1 MNTLFAKHIL
11 SVPTISGKEDF
22 FIDCIKKWCKI
33 VGIKCSQ
40 DGKGN
45 LYLVKGDAASTKWT
59 PCLISHLDTVHRK
72 YLPYIQKK
80 ELLPVKIDGDRLY
93 IDGMGIGADCKA
105 GVAICLSVMRKV
117 KSCKC
122 ALFVEE
128 ETGMQGSKACDASFF
143 DNVSYI
149 LSWDSPGGNRATRAC
164 SGVPMFTDEFF
175 KIIEPIYKSHGITNW
190 NSEPWTDQLTLVK
203 RFGICSV
210 NARNGGGM
218 AAHTDREDCSLKDM
232 NDSEQLCL
240 DALSKI
246 PCDRKWEI
254 KYEEPKWEPS
264 KWRSTGKAY
273 GSKLSKEPDLD
284 ADEDFGNYV
293 DELFG
298 LGGGGDDWQSHDDTD
313 ICQFEFTYDDED
325 QFKLHQK
332 LCEQEDLP
340 VTFDGYHEGSGT
352 AMAEGELQSIKDAY
366 VLWYQIFYDDPSV
379 KTWDQLEDVDDLSD
393 FNDGLIFFDDG
404 LDGTESV
411 DEIQP
416 ENLDDDAE
424 EDAEE
429 EKKEKPEQ
437 MDLFDWIDKQK

>member
-45 LYLVKGDAASTKWT
+45 LYLVKGDAGSAKWT

-128 ETGMQGSKACDASFF
+128 ETGMNGSRALDKSFF
-143 DNVSYI
+143 DNVSYV
-149 LSWDSPGGNRATRAC
+149 LSWDSPGGNRATETS
-164 SGVPMFTDEFF
+164 SGVPMFTKEFADIF
-175 KIIEPIYKSHGITNW
+175 KPIYAKHGVTNW
-190 NSEPWTDQLTLVK
+190 KHEPFTDTVQIVKQL
-203 RFGICSV
+203 GICCV
-210 NARNGGGM
+210 NAKNGGGM

-240 DALSKI
+240 DAIAGI

-254 KYEEPKWEPS
+254 KYEEPKWERP
-264 KWRSTGKAY
+264 KWSFSGKSY
-273 GSKLSKEPDLD
+273 GGKLSKEPDFD
-284 ADEDFGNYV
+284 SDEDFGSYV

-298 LGGGGDDWQSHDDTD
+298 LDGSGDGGDWQTHDDTEM
-313 ICQFEFTYDDED
+313 CQFMFAYEDES
-325 QFKLHQK
+325 QFERHKE
-332 LCEQEDLP
+332 LCEEENLAIIFEDYN
-340 VTFDGYHEGSGT
+340 DRSET
-352 AMAEGELQSIKDAY
+352 ATVEGELQEIKNAY

-379 KTWDQLEDVDDLSD
+379 KTWEQLEDVDDLSD
-393 FNDGLIFFDDG
+393 FNDGLIFLEDLDNVDD
-404 LDGTESV
+404 EV
-411 DEIQP
+411 QP
-416 ENLDDDAE
+416 ENLDDDTE

-437 MDLFDWIDKQK
+437 MDLFDWIDRQK

>member
-40 DGKGN
+40 DGKRN
-45 LYLVKGDAASTKWT
+45 LYLVKGNAASAEWT

-128 ETGMQGSKACDASFF
+128 ETGMNGSRALDKSFF
-143 DNVSYI
+143 DNVSYV
-149 LSWDSPGGNRATRAC
+149 LSWDSPGGNRATETS
-164 SGVPMFTDEFF
+164 SGVPMFTKEFADIF
-175 KIIEPIYKSHGITNW
+175 KPIYAKHGVTNW
-190 NSEPWTDQLTLVK
+190 KHEPFTDTVQIVKQL
-203 RFGICSV
+203 GICCI

-240 DALSKI
+240 DAIAGI

-254 KYEEPKWEPS
+254 KYEEPKWERP
-264 KWRSTGKAY
+264 KWSFSGKSY
-273 GSKLSKEPDLD
+273 GGKLSKEPDFD
-284 ADEDFGNYV
+284 SDEDFGSYV

-298 LGGGGDDWQSHDDTD
+298 LDGSGDGGDWQTHDDTEM
-313 ICQFEFTYDDED
+313 CQFMFAYEDES
-325 QFKLHQK
+325 QFERHKE
-332 LCEQEDLP
+332 LCEEENLAIIFEDYN
-340 VTFDGYHEGSGT
+340 DRSET
-352 AMAEGELQSIKDAY
+352 ATVEGELQEIKNAY

-379 KTWDQLEDVDDLSD
+379 KTWEQLEDVDDLSD
-393 FNDGLIFFDDG
+393 FNDGLIFLEDLDNVDD
-404 LDGTESV
+404 EV
-411 DEIQP
+411 QP
-416 ENLDDDAE
+416 ENLDDDTE

-437 MDLFDWIDKQK
+437 MDLFDWIDRQK

>member
-45 LYLVKGDAASTKWT
+45 LYLVKGDAGSAKWT

-128 ETGMQGSKACDASFF
+128 ETGMNGSRALDKSFF
-143 DNVSYI
+143 DNVSYV
-149 LSWDSPGGNRATRAC
+149 LSWDSPGGNRATETS
-164 SGVPMFTDEFF
+164 SGVPMFTKEFADIF
-175 KIIEPIYKSHGITNW
+175 KPIYAKHGVTNW
-190 NSEPWTDQLTLVK
+190 KHEPFTDTVQIVKQL
-203 RFGICSV
+203 GICCI

-240 DALSKI
+240 DAIAGI

-254 KYEEPKWEPS
+254 KYEEPKWERP
-264 KWRSTGKAY
+264 KWSFSGKSY
-273 GSKLSKEPDLD
+273 GGKLSKEPDFD
-284 ADEDFGNYV
+284 SDEDFGSYV

-298 LGGGGDDWQSHDDTD
+298 LDGSGDGGDWQTHDDTEM
-313 ICQFEFTYDDED
+313 CQFMFAYEDES
-325 QFKLHQK
+325 QFERHKE
-332 LCEQEDLP
+332 LCEEENLAIIFEDYN
-340 VTFDGYHEGSGT
+340 DRSET
-352 AMAEGELQSIKDAY
+352 ATVEGELQEIKNAY

-379 KTWDQLEDVDDLSD
+379 KTWEQLEDVDDLSD
-393 FNDGLIFFDDG
+393 FNDGLIFLEDLDNVDD
-404 LDGTESV
+404 EV
-411 DEIQP
+411 QP
-416 ENLDDDAE
+416 ENLDDDTE

-437 MDLFDWIDKQK
+437 MDLFDWIDQQK

>member
-11 SVPTISGKEDF
+11 SVPTVSGKEDF

-33 VGIKCSQ
+33 VGIRADQ
-40 DGKGN
+40 DSKGN
-45 LYLVKGDAASTKWT
+45 LYLRKGDCDGKDWV
-59 PCLISHLDTVHRK
+59 PCLCSHLDTVHRK
-72 YLPYIQKK
+72 YLPYIEKK
-80 ELLPVKIDGDRLY
+80 ELLPVQIDGDRLF

-105 GVAICLSVMRKV
+105 GVAICLAVMRKV
-117 KSCKC
+117 KRCKC

-128 ETGMQGSKACDASFF
+128 ETGMNGSRALDKSFF
-143 DNVSYI
+143 DNVSYV
-149 LSWDSPGGNRATRAC
+149 LSWDSPGGNRATETS
-164 SGVPMFTDEFF
+164 SGVPMFTKEFADIF
-175 KIIEPIYKSHGITNW
+175 KPIYAKHGVTSW
-190 NSEPWTDQLTLVK
+190 NREPFTDTVQIVKQL
-203 RFGICSV
+203 GICCI

-240 DALSKI
+240 DAIAGI

-264 KWRSTGKAY
+264 KWRSTGKSY

-284 ADEDFGNYV
+284 SDEDFGSYV

-298 LGGGGDDWQSHDDTD
+298 LGGGDDWQSHDDTEM
-313 ICQFEFTYDDED
+313 CQFEFTYDDES
-325 QFKLHQK
+325 QFERHKE
-332 LCEQEDLP
+332 LCEEENLAIIFEDYNGKSET
-340 VTFDGYHEGSGT
+340 VV
-352 AMAEGELQSIKDAY
+352 AEGELQEIKNAY

-379 KTWDQLEDVDDLSD
+379 KSWEQLEDVDDLSD
-393 FNDGLIFFDDG
+393 FNDGLIFLED
-404 LDGTESV
+404 LDNAD

-424 EDAEE
+424 EEKEEE
-429 EKKEKPEQ
+429 EKQENPKQ
-437 MDLFDWIDKQK
+437 MDLFDWIDQQK

>member
-40 DGKGN
+40 DGKRN
-45 LYLVKGDAASTKWT
+45 LYLVKGNAGSAKWT

-128 ETGMQGSKACDASFF
+128 ETGMNGSRALDKSFF
-143 DNVSYI
+143 DNVSYV
-149 LSWDSPGGNRATRAC
+149 LSWDSPGGNRATETS
-164 SGVPMFTDEFF
+164 SGVPMFTKEFADIF
-175 KIIEPIYKSHGITNW
+175 KPIYAKHGVTNW
-190 NSEPWTDQLTLVK
+190 KHEPFTDTVQIVKQL
-203 RFGICSV
+203 GICCI

-240 DALSKI
+240 DAIAGI

-254 KYEEPKWEPS
+254 KYEEPKWERP
-264 KWRSTGKAY
+264 KWSFSGKSY
-273 GSKLSKEPDLD
+273 GGKLSKEPDFD
-284 ADEDFGNYV
+284 SDEDFGSYV

-298 LGGGGDDWQSHDDTD
+298 LDGSGDGGDWQTHDDTEM
-313 ICQFEFTYDDED
+313 CQFMFAYEDES
-325 QFKLHQK
+325 QFERHKE
-332 LCEQEDLP
+332 LCEEENLAIIFEDYN
-340 VTFDGYHEGSGT
+340 DRSET
-352 AMAEGELQSIKDAY
+352 ATVEGELQEIKNAY

-379 KTWDQLEDVDDLSD
+379 KTWEQLEDVDDLSD
-393 FNDGLIFFDDG
+393 FNDGLIFLEDLDNVDDEVQPDG
-404 LDGTESV
+404 LD
-411 DEIQP
+411 
-416 ENLDDDAE
+416 NDAE
-424 EDAEE
+424 EEV

-437 MDLFDWIDKQK
+437 MDLFDWIDQQK

>member
-45 LYLVKGDAASTKWT
+45 LYLVKGDAGSAKWT

-128 ETGMQGSKACDASFF
+128 ETGMNGSRALDKSFF
-143 DNVSYI
+143 DNVSYV
-149 LSWDSPGGNRATRAC
+149 LSWDSPGGNRATETS
-164 SGVPMFTDEFF
+164 SGVPMFTKEFADIF
-175 KIIEPIYKSHGITNW
+175 KPIYAKHGVTNW
-190 NSEPWTDQLTLVK
+190 KHEPFTDTVQIVKQL
-203 RFGICSV
+203 GICCI

-240 DALSKI
+240 DAIAGI

-254 KYEEPKWEPS
+254 KYEEPKWERP
-264 KWRSTGKAY
+264 KWSFSGKSY
-273 GSKLSKEPDLD
+273 GGKLSKEPDFD
-284 ADEDFGNYV
+284 ADEDFGSYV

-298 LGGGGDDWQSHDDTD
+298 LDNSDNGSDWQTHDDSEM
-313 ICQFEFTYDDED
+313 CQFEFVYDAEVQFERHKELCDEENLAVIFEPYND
-325 QFKLHQK
+325 RKGL
-332 LCEQEDLP
+332 
-340 VTFDGYHEGSGT
+340 
-352 AMAEGELQSIKDAY
+352 AIAEGELQEIKNAY

-379 KTWDQLEDVDDLSD
+379 RSWEELEDVDDLSE
-393 FNDGLIFFDDG
+393 FEDGLIFLEDLDNAYDEIRPDDLDNDDG
-404 LDGTESV
+404 
-411 DEIQP
+411 
-416 ENLDDDAE
+416 E
-424 EDAEE
+424 EKE
-429 EKKEKPEQ
+429 EKKENPKQ
-437 MDLFDWIDKQK
+437 MELFDWIDSHK

>member
-22 FIDCIKKWCKI
+22 FTDCIKKWCKI

-45 LYLVKGDAASTKWT
+45 LYLRKGDCDGKDLV
-59 PCLISHLDTVHRK
+59 PCLCSHLDTVHRK

-128 ETGMQGSKACDASFF
+128 ETGMNGSRALDKSFF
-143 DNVSYI
+143 DNVSYV
-149 LSWDSPGGNRATRAC
+149 LSWDSPGGNRATETS
-164 SGVPMFTDEFF
+164 SGVPMFTKEFADIF
-175 KIIEPIYKSHGITNW
+175 KPIYAKHGVTSW
-190 NSEPWTDQLTLVK
+190 NREPFTDTVQIVKQL
-203 RFGICSV
+203 GICCI

-240 DALSKI
+240 DAIAGI

-264 KWRSTGKAY
+264 KWRSAGKAY
-273 GSKLSKEPDLD
+273 GGKLSKEPDFD
-284 ADEDFGNYV
+284 SDEDFGSYV

-298 LGGGGDDWQSHDDTD
+298 LGGGDDWQSHDDTEM
-313 ICQFEFTYDDED
+313 CQFEFAYEDES
-325 QFKLHQK
+325 QFERHKE
-332 LCEQEDLP
+332 LCEEENLAIIFEDYNDRSET
-340 VTFDGYHEGSGT
+340 VTV
-352 AMAEGELQSIKDAY
+352 EGELQEIKNAY

-379 KTWDQLEDVDDLSD
+379 RTWEQLEDVDELSD
-393 FNDGLIFFDDG
+393 FNDGLIFLEDLDNVDD
-404 LDGTESV
+404 EV
-411 DEIQP
+411 QP
-416 ENLDDDAE
+416 ENLDDDTE

-437 MDLFDWIDKQK
+437 MDLFDWIDQQK

>member
-11 SVPTISGKEDF
+11 SVPTVSGKEDF

-33 VGIKCSQ
+33 VGIRADQ

-45 LYLVKGDAASTKWT
+45 LYLRKGDCDGKDWV
-59 PCLISHLDTVHRK
+59 PCLCSHLDTVHRK
-72 YLPYIQKK
+72 YIPYIEKK
-80 ELLPVKIDGDRLY
+80 ELLPVQIDGDRLF

-105 GVAICLSVMRKV
+105 GVAICLAVMRKV
-117 KSCKC
+117 KRCKC

-128 ETGMQGSKACDASFF
+128 ETGMQGSRVCDASFF
-143 DNVSYI
+143 DNVSYV
-149 LSWDSPGGNRATRAC
+149 LSWDSPGGNRATKTS

-175 KIIEPIYKSHGITNW
+175 KIVEPIYKSHGITSW
-190 NSEPWTDQLTLVK
+190 NREPFTDTVQLVK
-203 RFGICSV
+203 RFGICCV

-240 DALSKI
+240 DAIAGI

-264 KWRSTGKAY
+264 KWHSTGKSF
-273 GSKLSKEPDLD
+273 GMKLSHEPDLD
-284 ADEDFGNYV
+284 NDDEDFGNYV
-293 DELFG
+293 NELFG

-313 ICQFEFTYDDED
+313 ICQFEFTYNDED

-340 VTFDGYHEGSGT
+340 VEFDGYHEGRGT
-352 AMAEGELQSIKDAY
+352 STAEGELQSIKDAY

-379 KTWDQLEDVDDLSD
+379 KTWEQLEDVDDLSD
-393 FNDGLIFFDDG
+393 FNDGLIFMDD
-404 LDGTESV
+404 LDNIEMG
-411 DEIQP
+411 DIQP

-437 MDLFDWIDKQK
+437 MDLFDWIDQQK

>member
-45 LYLVKGDAASTKWT
+45 LYLVKGDAGSAKWT

-128 ETGMQGSKACDASFF
+128 ETGMNGSRALDKSFF
-143 DNVSYI
+143 DNVSYV
-149 LSWDSPGGNRATRAC
+149 LSWDSPGGNRATETS
-164 SGVPMFTDEFF
+164 SGVPMFTKEFADIF
-175 KIIEPIYKSHGITNW
+175 KPIYAKHGVTNW
-190 NSEPWTDQLTLVK
+190 KHEPFTDTVQIVKQL
-203 RFGICSV
+203 GICCI

-240 DALSKI
+240 DAIAGI

-254 KYEEPKWEPS
+254 KYEEPKWERP
-264 KWRSTGKAY
+264 KWSFSGKSY
-273 GSKLSKEPDLD
+273 GGKLSKEPDFD
-284 ADEDFGNYV
+284 SDEDFGSYV

-298 LGGGGDDWQSHDDTD
+298 LDGSGDGGDWQTHDDTEM
-313 ICQFEFTYDDED
+313 CQFMFAYEDES
-325 QFKLHQK
+325 QFERHKE
-332 LCEQEDLP
+332 LCEEENLAIIFEDYN
-340 VTFDGYHEGSGT
+340 DRSET
-352 AMAEGELQSIKDAY
+352 ATVEGELQEIKNAY

-379 KTWDQLEDVDDLSD
+379 KTWEQLEDVDDLSD
-393 FNDGLIFFDDG
+393 FNDGLIFLEDLDNVDDEVQPDD
-404 LDGTESV
+404 LD
-411 DEIQP
+411 
-416 ENLDDDAE
+416 N
-424 EDAEE
+424 DAEE
-429 EKKEKPEQ
+429 EKQENPKQ
-437 MDLFDWIDKQK
+437 MDLFDWIDQ

>member
-33 VGIKCSQ
+33 VGIKCHQ

-45 LYLVKGDAASTKWT
+45 LYLVKGDAASAKWT

-80 ELLPVKIDGDRLY
+80 ELLPVQIDGDRLY

-128 ETGMQGSKACDASFF
+128 ETGMNGSRALDKSFF
-143 DNVSYI
+143 DNVSYV
-149 LSWDSPGGNRATRAC
+149 LSWDSPGGNRATETS
-164 SGVPMFTDEFF
+164 SGVPMFTKEFADIF
-175 KIIEPIYKSHGITNW
+175 KPIYAKHGVTSW
-190 NSEPWTDQLTLVK
+190 NREPFTDTVQIVKQL
-203 RFGICSV
+203 GICCI

-240 DALSKI
+240 DAIAGI

-264 KWRSTGKAY
+264 KWHSTGKAY

-284 ADEDFGNYV
+284 ADEDFGSYV

-298 LGGGGDDWQSHDDTD
+298 LGGSDSWQSHDDTEM
-313 ICQFEFTYDDED
+313 CQFEFTYDDES
-325 QFKLHQK
+325 QFKRHK
-332 LCEQEDLP
+332 ELCEEENLAVIFEDYN
-340 VTFDGYHEGSGT
+340 GKSET
-352 AMAEGELQSIKDAY
+352 AVAEGELQEIKNAY
-366 VLWYQIFYDDPSV
+366 VLWYQIFYDDPYV
-379 KTWDQLEDVDDLSD
+379 KTWEQLEDVDDLSE
-393 FNDGLIFFDDG
+393 FNDGLIFFED
-404 LDGTESV
+404 LDNA
-411 DEIQP
+411 DNDIQP
-416 ENLDDDAE
+416 KNLDDDAE
-424 EDAEE
+424 E
-429 EKKEKPEQ
+429 EKKENPKQ
-437 MDLFDWIDKQK
+437 MELFDWIDQQK

>member
-45 LYLVKGDAASTKWT
+45 LYLVKGDAGSAKWT

-128 ETGMQGSKACDASFF
+128 ETGMNGSRALDKSFF
-143 DNVSYI
+143 DNVSYV
-149 LSWDSPGGNRATRAC
+149 LSWDSPGGNRATETS
-164 SGVPMFTDEFF
+164 SGVPMFTKEFADIF
-175 KIIEPIYKSHGITNW
+175 KPIYAKHGVTNW
-190 NSEPWTDQLTLVK
+190 KHEPFTDTVQIVKQL
-203 RFGICSV
+203 GICCI

-240 DALSKI
+240 DAIAGI

-254 KYEEPKWEPS
+254 KYEEPKWERP
-264 KWRSTGKAY
+264 KWSFSGKSY
-273 GSKLSKEPDLD
+273 GGKLSKEPDFD
-284 ADEDFGNYV
+284 SDEDFGSYV

-298 LGGGGDDWQSHDDTD
+298 LDGSGDGGDWQTHDDTEM
-313 ICQFEFTYDDED
+313 CQFMFAYEDES
-325 QFKLHQK
+325 QFERHKE
-332 LCEQEDLP
+332 LCEEENLAIIFEDYN
-340 VTFDGYHEGSGT
+340 DRSET
-352 AMAEGELQSIKDAY
+352 ATVEGELQEIKNAY

-379 KTWDQLEDVDDLSD
+379 KTWEQLEDVDDLSD
-393 FNDGLIFFDDG
+393 FNDGLIFLEDLDNVDD
-404 LDGTESV
+404 EV
-411 DEIQP
+411 QP
-416 ENLDDDAE
+416 ENLDDDTE

-437 MDLFDWIDKQK
+437 MDLFDWIDRQK

>member
-11 SVPTISGKEDF
+11 SVPTVSGKEDF

-45 LYLVKGDAASTKWT
+45 LYLRKGDCDGKDWV
-59 PCLISHLDTVHRK
+59 PCLCSHLDTVHRK
-72 YLPYIQKK
+72 YIPYIEKK
-80 ELLPVKIDGDRLY
+80 ELLPVQIDGDRLF

-105 GVAICLSVMRKV
+105 GVAICLAVMRKV
-117 KSCKC
+117 KRCKC

-128 ETGMQGSKACDASFF
+128 ETGMNGSRALDKSFF
-143 DNVSYI
+143 DNVSYV
-149 LSWDSPGGNRATRAC
+149 LSWDSPGGNRATETS
-164 SGVPMFTDEFF
+164 SGVPMFTKEFADIF
-175 KIIEPIYKSHGITNW
+175 KPIYAKHGVTSW
-190 NSEPWTDQLTLVK
+190 NREPFTDTVQIVKQL
-203 RFGICSV
+203 GICCI

-240 DALSKI
+240 DAIAGI

-264 KWRSTGKAY
+264 KWCSTGKSY

-298 LGGGGDDWQSHDDTD
+298 LGGSGDDWQSHDDTEM
-313 ICQFEFTYDDED
+313 CQFEFTYEDES
-325 QFKLHQK
+325 QFERHKE
-332 LCEQEDLP
+332 LCEEENLAIIFEDYNGKSET
-340 VTFDGYHEGSGT
+340 VV
-352 AMAEGELQSIKDAY
+352 AEGELQEIKNAY
-366 VLWYQIFYDDPSV
+366 VLWYQIFYDSPKV
-379 KTWDQLEDVDDLSD
+379 KTWEQLEDVDDLSE
-393 FNDGLIFFDDG
+393 FNDGLIFLED
-404 LDGTESV
+404 LDNV
-411 DEIQP
+411 DDEIQP

-429 EKKEKPEQ
+429 EKEKSEQ
-437 MDLFDWIDKQK
+437 MDLFDWIDQQK

>member
-33 VGIKCSQ
+33 VGIKCHQ

-45 LYLVKGDAASTKWT
+45 LYLVKGDAASAEWT

-80 ELLPVKIDGDRLY
+80 ELLPVQIDGDRLY

-117 KSCKC
+117 KRCKC

-128 ETGMQGSKACDASFF
+128 ETGMNGSRALDKSFF
-143 DNVSYI
+143 DNVSYV
-149 LSWDSPGGNRATRAC
+149 LSWDSPGGNRATETS
-164 SGVPMFTDEFF
+164 SGVPMFTKEFADIF
-175 KIIEPIYKSHGITNW
+175 KPIYAKHGITSW
-190 NSEPWTDQLTLVK
+190 NREPFTDTVQIVKQL
-203 RFGICSV
+203 GICCI

-240 DALSKI
+240 DAIAGI

-264 KWRSTGKAY
+264 KWRNTGKAY
-273 GSKLSKEPDLD
+273 GSKLSREPDLD
-284 ADEDFGNYV
+284 ADEDFGSYV

-298 LGGGGDDWQSHDDTD
+298 LDGDSDDWQSHDDTEM
-313 ICQFEFTYDDED
+313 CQFEFTYDDES
-325 QFKLHQK
+325 QFERHKE
-332 LCEQEDLP
+332 LCEEENLAVIFEDYN
-340 VTFDGYHEGSGT
+340 DRRST
-352 AMAEGELQSIKDAY
+352 ALAEGELQEIKNAY
-366 VLWYQIFYDDPSV
+366 VLWYQIFYDDPYV
-379 KTWDQLEDVDDLSD
+379 KSWEQLEDADDLSE
-393 FNDGLIFFDDG
+393 FNDGVIFLEDLDNADD
-404 LDGTESV
+404 DT
-411 DEIQP
+411 QP

-424 EDAEE
+424 EE
-429 EKKEKPEQ
+429 EKKENPKQ
-437 MDLFDWIDKQK
+437 MELFDWIDQQK

>member
-45 LYLVKGDAASTKWT
+45 LYLVKGDAGSAKWT

-128 ETGMQGSKACDASFF
+128 ETGMNGSRALDKSFF
-143 DNVSYI
+143 DNVSYV
-149 LSWDSPGGNRATRAC
+149 LSWDSPGGNRATETS
-164 SGVPMFTDEFF
+164 SGVPMFTKEFADIF
-175 KIIEPIYKSHGITNW
+175 KPIYAKHGVTNW
-190 NSEPWTDQLTLVK
+190 KHEPFTDTVQIVKQL
-203 RFGICSV
+203 GICCI

-240 DALSKI
+240 DAIAGI

-254 KYEEPKWEPS
+254 KYEEPKWERP
-264 KWRSTGKAY
+264 KWSFSGKSY
-273 GSKLSKEPDLD
+273 GGKLSKEPDFD
-284 ADEDFGNYV
+284 SDEDFGSYV

-298 LGGGGDDWQSHDDTD
+298 LDGSGDGGDWQTHDDTEM
-313 ICQFEFTYDDED
+313 CQFMFAYEDES
-325 QFKLHQK
+325 QFERHKELSEEEN
-332 LCEQEDLP
+332 LAIIFEDYN
-340 VTFDGYHEGSGT
+340 DRSET
-352 AMAEGELQSIKDAY
+352 ATVEGELQEIKNAY

-379 KTWDQLEDVDDLSD
+379 KTWEQLEDVDDLSD
-393 FNDGLIFFDDG
+393 FNDGLIFLEDLDNVDD
-404 LDGTESV
+404 EV
-411 DEIQP
+411 QP
-416 ENLDDDAE
+416 ENLDDDTE

-437 MDLFDWIDKQK
+437 MDLFDWIDRQK

>member
-11 SVPTISGKEDF
+11 SVPTVSGKEDF

-33 VGIKCSQ
+33 VGIRADQ

-45 LYLVKGDAASTKWT
+45 LYLRKGDCDGKDWV
-59 PCLISHLDTVHRK
+59 PCLCSHLDTVHRK
-72 YLPYIQKK
+72 YIPYIEKK
-80 ELLPVKIDGDRLY
+80 ELLPVQIDGDRLF

-105 GVAICLSVMRKV
+105 GVAICLAVMRKV
-117 KSCKC
+117 KRCKC

-128 ETGMQGSKACDASFF
+128 ETGMNGSRALDKSFF
-143 DNVSYI
+143 DNVSYV
-149 LSWDSPGGNRATRAC
+149 LSWDSPGGNRATETS
-164 SGVPMFTDEFF
+164 SGVPMFTKEFADIF
-175 KIIEPIYKSHGITNW
+175 KPIYAKHGVTSW
-190 NSEPWTDQLTLVK
+190 NREPFTDTVQIVKQL
-203 RFGICSV
+203 GICCI

-240 DALSKI
+240 DAIAGI

-264 KWRSTGKAY
+264 KWRSTGKSY

-284 ADEDFGNYV
+284 SDEDFGSYV

-298 LGGGGDDWQSHDDTD
+298 LGGSSDDWQSHDDTEM
-313 ICQFEFTYDDED
+313 CQFEFTYEDES
-325 QFKLHQK
+325 QFERHKE
-332 LCEQEDLP
+332 LCEEENLAIIFEDYNGKSET
-340 VTFDGYHEGSGT
+340 VV
-352 AMAEGELQSIKDAY
+352 AEGELQEIKNAY
-366 VLWYQIFYDDPSV
+366 VLWYQIFYDSPEV
-379 KTWDQLEDVDDLSD
+379 KTWEQLEDVDDLSE
-393 FNDGLIFFDDG
+393 FNDGLIFLED
-404 LDGTESV
+404 LDNV
-411 DEIQP
+411 DDEIQP

-429 EKKEKPEQ
+429 EEKEKSEQ
-437 MDLFDWIDKQK
+437 MDLFDWIDQQK

>member
-11 SVPTISGKEDF
+11 SVPTVSGKEDF

-33 VGIKCSQ
+33 VGIRADQ

-45 LYLVKGDAASTKWT
+45 LYLRKGDCDGKDWV
-59 PCLISHLDTVHRK
+59 PCLCSHLDTVHRK
-72 YLPYIQKK
+72 YIPYIEKK
-80 ELLPVKIDGDRLY
+80 ELLPVQIDGDRLF

-105 GVAICLSVMRKV
+105 GVAICLAVMRKV
-117 KSCKC
+117 KRCKC

-128 ETGMQGSKACDASFF
+128 ETGMNGSRALDKSFF

-149 LSWDSPGGNRATRAC
+149 LSWDSPGGNRATETS
-164 SGVPMFTDEFF
+164 SGVPMFTKEFADIF
-175 KIIEPIYKSHGITNW
+175 KPIYAKHGVTSW
-190 NSEPWTDQLTLVK
+190 NREPFTDTVQIVKQL
-203 RFGICSV
+203 GICCI

-240 DALSKI
+240 DAIAGI

-264 KWRSTGKAY
+264 KWRSTGKSY

-284 ADEDFGNYV
+284 SDEDFGSYV

-298 LGGGGDDWQSHDDTD
+298 LGGGDDWQSHDDTEM
-313 ICQFEFTYDDED
+313 CQFEFTYEDES
-325 QFKLHQK
+325 QFERHKE
-332 LCEQEDLP
+332 LCEEENLAIIFEDYNGKSET
-340 VTFDGYHEGSGT
+340 VV
-352 AMAEGELQSIKDAY
+352 AEGELQEIKNAY

-379 KTWDQLEDVDDLSD
+379 KSWEQLEDVDDLSD
-393 FNDGLIFFDDG
+393 FNDGLIFLED
-404 LDGTESV
+404 LDNV
-411 DEIQP
+411 DDEIQP

-429 EKKEKPEQ
+429 EKEKSGQ
-437 MDLFDWIDKQK
+437 MDLFDWIDQQK

>member
-11 SVPTISGKEDF
+11 SVPTVSGKEDF

-33 VGIKCSQ
+33 VGIKCHQ

-45 LYLVKGDAASTKWT
+45 LYLVKGDAVSAKWT

-72 YLPYIQKK
+72 YLPYIEKR
-80 ELLPVKIDGDRLY
+80 ELLPVQIDGDRLY

-128 ETGMQGSKACDASFF
+128 ETGMNGSRALDKSFF
-143 DNVSYI
+143 DNVSYV
-149 LSWDSPGGNRATRAC
+149 LSWDSPGGNRATETS
-164 SGVPMFTDEFF
+164 SGVPMFTKEFADIF
-175 KIIEPIYKSHGITNW
+175 KPIYAKHGVTSW
-190 NSEPWTDQLTLVK
+190 NKEPFTDAVQVVKQL
-203 RFGICSV
+203 GICCI

-240 DALSKI
+240 DAIAGI

-264 KWRSTGKAY
+264 KWHSTGKSY
-273 GSKLSKEPDLD
+273 GSKLSHEPDLD
-284 ADEDFGNYV
+284 NDDEDFGSYV

-298 LGGGGDDWQSHDDTD
+298 LGSSGDDWQSHDDTD
-313 ICQFEFTYDDED
+313 MCQFEFTYDDES
-325 QFKLHQK
+325 QFERHKE
-332 LCEQEDLP
+332 LCEEENLAVIFEDYN
-340 VTFDGYHEGSGT
+340 GKSKT
-352 AMAEGELQSIKDAY
+352 AVAEGELQEIKNAY
-366 VLWYQIFYDDPSV
+366 VLWYQIFYDDPYV
-379 KTWDQLEDVDDLSD
+379 KTWEQLEDVDDLSE
-393 FNDGLIFFDDG
+393 FNDGLIFFED
-404 LDGTESV
+404 LDNA
-411 DEIQP
+411 DNDIQLK
-416 ENLDDDAE
+416 NLDDDAE
-424 EDAEE
+424 E
-429 EKKEKPEQ
+429 EKKENPKQ
-437 MDLFDWIDKQK
+437 MDLFDWIDQQK

>member
-45 LYLVKGDAASTKWT
+45 LYLVKGDAGSAKWT

-80 ELLPVKIDGDRLY
+80 ELLPVQLDGDRLY

-128 ETGMQGSKACDASFF
+128 ETGMNGSRALDKSFF
-143 DNVSYI
+143 DNVSYV
-149 LSWDSPGGNRATRAC
+149 LSWDSPGGNRATETS
-164 SGVPMFTDEFF
+164 SGIPMFTKEFADIF
-175 KIIEPIYKSHGITNW
+175 KPIYAKHGVTNW
-190 NSEPWTDQLTLVK
+190 KHEPFTDTVQIVKQL
-203 RFGICSV
+203 GICCV
-210 NARNGGGM
+210 NAKNGGGM
-218 AAHTDREDCSLKDM
+218 AAHTDKEDASISEM
-232 NDSEQLCL
+232 NSSEELCL
-240 DALSKI
+240 DALAKI

-254 KYEEPKWEPS
+254 KYEEPKWERP
-264 KWRSTGKAY
+264 KWSSSGKSY
-273 GSKLSKEPDLD
+273 GGKLSKEPDLD
-284 ADEDFGNYV
+284 ADEDFGSYV

-298 LGGGGDDWQSHDDTD
+298 VGGGDDWQSHEDTEMCRFMFAYED
-313 ICQFEFTYDDED
+313 ESQFERHKE
-325 QFKLHQK
+325 
-332 LCEQEDLP
+332 LCEEENLAIIFEDYN
-340 VTFDGYHEGSGT
+340 DRSET
-352 AMAEGELQSIKDAY
+352 ATIEGELQEIKNAY

-379 KTWDQLEDVDDLSD
+379 KTWEQLEDVDDLSD
-393 FNDGLIFFDDG
+393 FNDGLIFLEDLDNVDD
-404 LDGTESV
+404 EV
-411 DEIQP
+411 QP
-416 ENLDDDAE
+416 ENLDDDTE

-429 EKKEKPEQ
+429 EKQENPKQ
-437 MDLFDWIDKQK
+437 MDLFDWIDQQK

>member
-11 SVPTISGKEDF
+11 SVPSISGKEDF

-45 LYLVKGDAASTKWT
+45 LYLVKGDAGSAKWT

-128 ETGMQGSKACDASFF
+128 ETGMNGSRALDKSFF
-143 DNVSYI
+143 DNVSYV
-149 LSWDSPGGNRATRAC
+149 LSWDSPGGNRATETS
-164 SGVPMFTDEFF
+164 SGVPMFTKEFAEIF
-175 KIIEPIYKSHGITNW
+175 KPIYAKCGVTNW
-190 NSEPWTDQLTLVK
+190 KHEPFTDTVQIVKQL
-203 RFGICSV
+203 GICCI

-218 AAHTDREDCSLKDM
+218 NAHTDREDCSLKDM

-240 DALSKI
+240 DAIAGI

-264 KWRSTGKAY
+264 KWRSSGKAY
-273 GSKLSKEPDLD
+273 GGKLSKEPDFD
-284 ADEDFGNYV
+284 ADEDFGSYV

-298 LGGGGDDWQSHDDTD
+298 VGGGDDWQSHDDT
-313 ICQFEFTYDDED
+313 
-325 QFKLHQK
+325 
-332 LCEQEDLP
+332 
-340 VTFDGYHEGSGT
+340 
-352 AMAEGELQSIKDAY
+352 
-366 VLWYQIFYDDPSV
+366 
-379 KTWDQLEDVDDLSD
+379 
-393 FNDGLIFFDDG
+393 
-404 LDGTESV
+404 
-411 DEIQP
+411 
-416 ENLDDDAE
+416 
-424 EDAEE
+424 
-429 EKKEKPEQ
+429 
-437 MDLFDWIDKQK
+437 

>member
-11 SVPTISGKEDF
+11 SVPTVSGKEDF

-33 VGIKCSQ
+33 VGIRADQ

-45 LYLVKGDAASTKWT
+45 IYLRKGDCDGKDWV
-59 PCLISHLDTVHRK
+59 PCLCSHLDTVHRK
-72 YLPYIQKK
+72 YIPYIEKK
-80 ELLPVKIDGDRLY
+80 ELLPVQIDGDRLF

-105 GVAICLSVMRKV
+105 GVAICLAVMRKV
-117 KSCKC
+117 KRCKC

-128 ETGMQGSKACDASFF
+128 ETGMNGSRALDKSFF
-143 DNVSYI
+143 DNVSYV
-149 LSWDSPGGNRATRAC
+149 LSWDSPGGNRATETS
-164 SGVPMFTDEFF
+164 SGVPMFTKEFADIF
-175 KIIEPIYKSHGITNW
+175 KPIYAKHGVTSW
-190 NSEPWTDQLTLVK
+190 NREPFTDTVQIVKQL
-203 RFGICSV
+203 GICCI

-240 DALSKI
+240 DAIAGI

-264 KWRSTGKAY
+264 KWRGTGKSY

-284 ADEDFGNYV
+284 SDEDFGSYV

-298 LGGGGDDWQSHDDTD
+298 LGGGDDWQSHDDTEM
-313 ICQFEFTYDDED
+313 CQFEFTYEDES
-325 QFKLHQK
+325 QFERHKE
-332 LCEQEDLP
+332 LCEEENLAIIFEDYNGKSET
-340 VTFDGYHEGSGT
+340 VV
-352 AMAEGELQSIKDAY
+352 AEGELQEIKNAY
-366 VLWYQIFYDDPSV
+366 VLWYQIFYDSPEV
-379 KTWDQLEDVDDLSD
+379 KTWEQLEDVDDLSD
-393 FNDGLIFFDDG
+393 FNDGLIFLED
-404 LDGTESV
+404 LDNV
-411 DEIQP
+411 DDEIQP

-429 EKKEKPEQ
+429 EEKDKSGQ
-437 MDLFDWIDKQK
+437 MDLFDWIDQQK

>member
-1 MNTLFAKHIL
+1 MTTLFAKHIL
-11 SVPTISGKEDF
+11 SVPTVSGKEDF
-22 FIDCIKKWCKI
+22 FIDCIEKWCKI
-33 VGIKCSQ
+33 VGIKCHQ

-45 LYLVKGDAASTKWT
+45 LYLVKGDASSAKWT

-72 YLPYIQKK
+72 YLPYIQKR
-80 ELLPVKIDGDRLY
+80 ELLPVQIDGDRLY

-164 SGVPMFTDEFF
+164 SGVPMFTEEFF

-240 DALSKI
+240 DALAEI

-254 KYEEPKWEPS
+254 KYEEPKWERPEWS
-264 KWRSTGKAY
+264 SYPGKAY
-273 GSKLSKEPDLD
+273 GGKLSKEPDLD
-284 ADEDFGNYV
+284 ADEDFGSYV

-298 LGGGGDDWQSHDDTD
+298 LDGSDDWQS
-313 ICQFEFTYDDED
+313 YDDASSED
-325 QFKLHQK
+325 A
-332 LCEQEDLP
+332 
-340 VTFDGYHEGSGT
+340 G
-352 AMAEGELQSIKDAY
+352 
-366 VLWYQIFYDDPSV
+366 
-379 KTWDQLEDVDDLSD
+379 
-393 FNDGLIFFDDG
+393 
-404 LDGTESV
+404 
-411 DEIQP
+411 IQP

-424 EDAEE
+424 EE
-429 EKKEKPEQ
+429 EKQENPKQ
-437 MDLFDWIDKQK
+437 MDLFDWIDQQK

>member
-45 LYLVKGDAASTKWT
+45 LYLVKGDAGSAKWT

-80 ELLPVKIDGDRLY
+80 ELLPVQIDGDRLY

-128 ETGMQGSKACDASFF
+128 ETGMNGSRALDKSFF
-143 DNVSYI
+143 DNVSYV
-149 LSWDSPGGNRATRAC
+149 LSWDSPGGNRATETS
-164 SGVPMFTDEFF
+164 SGVPMFTKEFADIF
-175 KIIEPIYKSHGITNW
+175 KPIYAKHGVTSW
-190 NSEPWTDQLTLVK
+190 NREPFTDTVQIVKQL
-203 RFGICSV
+203 GICCI

-218 AAHTDREDCSLKDM
+218 NAHTDREDCSLKDM

-240 DALSKI
+240 DALAKI

-264 KWRSTGKAY
+264 KWHSTGKSY
-273 GSKLSKEPDLD
+273 GSKLSREPDLD
-284 ADEDFGNYV
+284 NDDDDFGSYV

-298 LGGGGDDWQSHDDTD
+298 LDNRGDWQSHDDTEM
-313 ICQFEFTYDDED
+313 CQFEFTYEGKNW
-325 QFKLHQK
+325 FESHKE
-332 LCEQEDLP
+332 LCEEENLDI
-340 VTFDGYHEGSGT
+340 VFEAYDDRKGT
-352 AMAEGELQSIKDAY
+352 ALAEGELQEIKNAY

-379 KTWDQLEDVDDLSD
+379 RTWEQLEDVDDLSD
-393 FNDGLIFFDDG
+393 FNDGLIFLED
-404 LDGTESV
+404 LDNAD
-411 DEIQP
+411 DEIQH
-416 ENLDDDAE
+416 ENPDDDAK
-424 EDAEE
+424 E
-429 EKKEKPEQ
+429 EKRENPKQ
-437 MDLFDWIDKQK
+437 MDLFDWIDQQK

>member
-45 LYLVKGDAASTKWT
+45 LYLVKGDAASAEWT

-128 ETGMQGSKACDASFF
+128 ETGMNGSRALDKSFF
-143 DNVSYI
+143 DNVSYV
-149 LSWDSPGGNRATRAC
+149 LSWDSPGGNRATETS
-164 SGVPMFTDEFF
+164 SGVPMFTKEFADIF
-175 KIIEPIYKSHGITNW
+175 KPIYAKHGVTSW
-190 NSEPWTDQLTLVK
+190 NREPFTDTVQIVKQL
-203 RFGICSV
+203 GICCI

-240 DALSKI
+240 DAIAGI

-264 KWRSTGKAY
+264 KWRSTGKSY
-273 GSKLSKEPDLD
+273 GSKLSHEPDLD
-284 ADEDFGNYV
+284 NDDEDFGNYV

-298 LGGGGDDWQSHDDTD
+298 LGGGDDWQSHDDTEM
-313 ICQFEFTYDDED
+313 CQFEFTYEDES
-325 QFKLHQK
+325 QFERHKE
-332 LCEQEDLP
+332 LCEEENLA
-340 VTFDGYHEGSGT
+340 VIFENYNGKSET
-352 AMAEGELQSIKDAY
+352 ALAEGELQEIKNAY

-379 KTWDQLEDVDDLSD
+379 KSWEQLEDVDDLSE
-393 FNDGLIFFDDG
+393 FNDGLIFLED
-404 LDGTESV
+404 LDNV
-411 DEIQP
+411 DDEIQP
-416 ENLDDDAE
+416 ENLGDDAE
-424 EDAEE
+424 EDAE
-429 EKKEKPEQ
+429 KEKQENPKQ
-437 MDLFDWIDKQK
+437 MDLFDWIDQQK

>member
-11 SVPTISGKEDF
+11 SVPTVSGKEDF

-33 VGIKCSQ
+33 VGIRADQ

-45 LYLVKGDAASTKWT
+45 LYLKKGDCDGKDWV
-59 PCLISHLDTVHRK
+59 PCLCSHLDTVHRK
-72 YLPYIQKK
+72 YIPYIEKK
-80 ELLPVKIDGDRLY
+80 ELLPVQIDGDRLF

-105 GVAICLSVMRKV
+105 GVAICLAVMRKV
-117 KSCKC
+117 KRCKC

-128 ETGMQGSKACDASFF
+128 ETGMNGSRALDKSFF
-143 DNVSYI
+143 ENVSYV
-149 LSWDSPGGNRATRAC
+149 LSWDSPGGNRATETS
-164 SGVPMFTDEFF
+164 SGVPMFTKEFADIF
-175 KIIEPIYKSHGITNW
+175 KPIYAKHGVTSW
-190 NSEPWTDQLTLVK
+190 NREPFTDTVQIVKQL
-203 RFGICSV
+203 GICCI

-240 DALSKI
+240 DAIAGI

-264 KWRSTGKAY
+264 KWRSTGKSY

-284 ADEDFGNYV
+284 SDEDFGSYV

-298 LGGGGDDWQSHDDTD
+298 LGGGDDWQSHDDTEM
-313 ICQFEFTYDDED
+313 CQFEFTYDDES
-325 QFKLHQK
+325 QFERHKE
-332 LCEQEDLP
+332 LCEEENLAIIFEDYNGKSET
-340 VTFDGYHEGSGT
+340 VV
-352 AMAEGELQSIKDAY
+352 AEGELQEIKNAY

-379 KTWDQLEDVDDLSD
+379 KSWEQLEDVDDLSD
-393 FNDGLIFFDDG
+393 FNDGLIFLED
-404 LDGTESV
+404 LDNAD

-424 EDAEE
+424 EEKEEE
-429 EKKEKPEQ
+429 EKQENPKQ
-437 MDLFDWIDKQK
+437 MDLFDWIDQQK